1 MLWWALQ
8 MFRLDVFRMLCFK
21 QDSAFPTQR
30 FSRVCS
36 KARTVLVQ
44 QSSSLKYI
52 YSFPLYVYNA
62 VSDSAS
68 YRSKKHW
75 LCATLV
81 TGILTVAP
89 HPFGP
94 RVFICS
100 GKIKCN
106 CHKNTKTFLH
116 FVNLFIFSSS
126 RKRKH
131 KDAEM
136 IRGPVGT
143 VGSSGWEVQGWGGIC
158 SCGSWAKER
167 KSKVNKKLMLF

>member
-1 MLWWALQ
+1 M
-8 MFRLDVFRMLCFK
+8 
-21 QDSAFPTQR
+21 
-30 FSRVCS
+30 
-36 KARTVLVQ
+36 
-44 QSSSLKYI
+44 
-52 YSFPLYVYNA
+52 
-62 VSDSAS
+62 
-68 YRSKKHW
+68 
-75 LCATLV
+75 
-81 TGILTVAP
+81 AP

-136 IRGPVGT
+136 IRVLMGAQAEKSRAGGTSAPVVAGQRR
-143 VGSSGWEVQGWGGIC
+143 GNQ
-158 SCGSWAKER
+158 K
-167 KSKVNKKLMLF
+167 